1 MNTDLKEILTLE
13 DVKVLV
19 DTFYGKIREDELLA
33 DIFNERIQNRWPEH
47 LEKMYTFWQTVLLGE
62 HTYYGAP
69 FMPHANLEVYHQHFE
84 RWLSLWYQTLDEHFT
99 GENAAE
105 AKWRSARMA
114 EMFEFK
120 INQRRENENFIPL
133 M

>member
-1 MNTDLKEILTLE
+1 MDATLKEILTLA

-19 DTFYGKIREDELLA
+19 DSFYGKIREDNLLA
-33 DIFNERIQNRWPEH
+33 GIFNERIQDRWPQH

-69 FMPHANLEVYHQHFE
+69 FMPHANLEVYHEHFE
-84 RWLSLWYQTLDEHFT
+84 RWLTLWYQTLDEHFT
-99 GENAAE
+99 GKNAEE

-120 INQRRENENFIPL
+120 INHSRENENFIPL
-133 M
+133 V